1 MAADK
6 KPASK
11 SPFAALEAL
20 RDALPK
26 GPEPKPATLTREA
39 AAAQFDE
46 KVVLS
51 RSKKG
56 RGGKL
61 VTTIA
66 GVRADARESIAR
78 DIRVAVGCGAS
89 VEDELIVVQGDQHAR
104 LKGFLEARGVRKVI
118 IGS

>member
-6 KPASK
+6 KPTN
-11 SPFAALEAL
+11 PFAALAGL

-26 GPEPKPATLTREA
+26 GPEQKPATLTREA
-39 AAAQFDE
+39 AAAQFEE

-51 RSKKG
+51 RSKKN
-56 RGGKL
+56 RGGKI

-66 GVRADARESIAR
+66 GVREAAREQIAR

-89 VEDELIVVQGDQHAR
+89 IEDDLIVVQGDQHAR

>member
-1 MAADK
+1 MAEK
-6 KPASK
+6 KPSN
-11 SPFAALEAL
+11 PFAALQGM

-26 GPEPKPATLTREA
+26 GPEPKPATLTREV
-39 AAAQFDE
+39 AAAQFEE

-61 VTTIA
+61 VTTIQ
-66 GVRADARESIAR
+66 GVREAARELIAR

-89 VEDELIVVQGDQHAR
+89 IEDDLIVVQGDQAAR
-104 LKGFLEARGVRKVI
+104 LKGFLEGRGVRKVI
-118 IGS
+118 IGA